1 LKRSVVDA
9 KVVAWLKS
17 EEWKVQKVNDP
28 NYYSFYDVIKSET
41 NKFNLSIENDI
52 ERVTLFIR
60 VKFEDDD
67 RKMYLLSPDKLRY
80 WTELKVNLMLMG
92 IGTTIE
98 PENDVERLE
107 SIQLLSVIYF
117 DGLNQDRFMDKV
129 NKINEALGLCN
140 IMWRKF
146 IDKSKMMNK

>member
-1 LKRSVVDA
+1 
-9 KVVAWLKS
+9 
-17 EEWKVQKVNDP
+17 
-28 NYYSFYDVIKSET
+28 
-41 NKFNLSIENDI
+41 
-52 ERVTLFIR
+52 